1 MLKATSTKQ
10 SPWYIIRSDD
20 KRRARLNCIAHL
32 LKLIPHKRVRRNK
45 IKLPKRPAKGRFNDQ
60 AGLRRMTF
68 VAERY

>member
-20 KRRARLNCIAHL
+20 KKRARLNCIAHL
-32 LKLIPHKRVRRNK
+32 LELIPHKRMRKSK
-45 IKLPKRPAKGRFNDQ
+45 IKLSKRLAKGRFDDQ
-60 AGLRRMTF
+60 AGLRGMTF